1 MIGTILGSAAIGAV
15 LYQARPNE
23 TAKIQQTNKRLENAF
38 DSIFPNDSVRGSL
51 STVYD
56 GKALVDLFMMSDAK
70 MVSDR
75 MLVAMLLYGN
85 TGPKNPSVVA
95 KDILD
100 SVDDNLPALIG
111 GSFLSDPNYT
121 DSSKA
126 KMIAAAELTRRANYR
141 GYLSNSISSVT
152 VNSPYVMFRAFRDL
166 NMSVGRQEVASL
178 LYFNNKMKVIG
189 TQILTIGSTRMVMVV
204 PSDVISEALKRNAH
218 GFAIC
223 HQHPSGDPK
232 FSQAD
237 IKIAKALK
245 QAAECVGLQLFDFIA
260 IGGDDYSSAVE
271 AGII

>member
-1 MIGTILGSAAIGAV
+1 MIGKILGSAAIGAV
-15 LYQARPNE
+15 LYQTKQDE
-23 TAKIQQTNKRLENAF
+23 SVKVQKTNQRLEEALDNQF
-38 DSIFPNDSVRGSL
+38 GSVNRMGSR
-51 STVYD
+51 TYT
-56 GKALVDLFMMSDAK
+56 GKGYLDLFMMSDPK

-85 TGPKNPSVVA
+85 TGPKNPSDVA

-141 GYLSNSISSVT
+141 GYLSHSISSITVT
-152 VNSPYVMFRAFRDL
+152 SPYSMFRAFRDL
-166 NMSVGRQEVASL
+166 NMSVGRQEVASI

-189 TQILTIGSTRMVMVV
+189 TQILSIGATKMTLLVPADVM
-204 PSDVISEALKRNAH
+204 SEALKRNAH
-218 GFAIC
+218 GLAIC

-232 FSQAD
+232 FSQQD
-237 IKIAKALK
+237 IKIAEALK
-245 QAAECVGLQLFDFIA
+245 QAAKCVGLQLFDFIA

-271 AGII
+271 KGII